1 MMKKKMIIISIFII
15 IQLIFFSGCLSG
27 DDEVSTNKSSD
38 PPATPTNTSTPS
50 DLEVEDSIALDPVQL
65 LSAPSFIW
73 PSNKRVKD
81 VSISNN
87 GDYLGGL
94 TTQKVI
100 VQTPTENLFTNI
112 IWINAN
118 LISFSDSGEFFA
130 IADGDFVKLYD
141 NEGYILNSY
150 HAGGTVNRMCLL
162 NNGTIIQGGEKTPH
176 LSAVESDG
184 TQSWVWNPGSSTAR
198 VLDFDYSQNAD
209 RMPVGVNG
217 NRFYCVSDNGKYIW
231 YKDASGEI
239 EDVEMSD
246 DGSRYYI
253 LTTDDIIY
261 SFDKY
266 GNKNW
271 EKELNVNTVEIAIDK
286 QGEYILTKPGDSGAK
301 VFLLD
306 KHGDVE
312 WMKPLSDVGVISI
325 SDYMEYVV
333 ISEKRELR
341 MYDLAGNEVASYH
354 LDGEYGTFFVCLDMT
369 PDVSKMVLG
378 TTNSMLVFG

>member
-198 VLDFDYSQNAD
+198 VQDFDYSQNAD

-217 NRFYCVSDNGKYIW
+217 NIFYCVSDNGKYIW
-231 YKDASGEI
+231 YKDVSGEI